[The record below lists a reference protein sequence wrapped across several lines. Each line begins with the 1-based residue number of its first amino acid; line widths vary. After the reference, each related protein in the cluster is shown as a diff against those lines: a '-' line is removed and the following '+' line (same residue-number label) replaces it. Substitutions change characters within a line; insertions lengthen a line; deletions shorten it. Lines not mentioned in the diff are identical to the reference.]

1 MQKTMIWPLVMMM
14 LLSDCQNGLSDKY
27 CDIAEPI
34 YLQKD
39 DKLTPDTARSI
50 LIHDDRGRALCS
62 WPFTV

>member
-1 MQKTMIWPLVMMM
+1 MM